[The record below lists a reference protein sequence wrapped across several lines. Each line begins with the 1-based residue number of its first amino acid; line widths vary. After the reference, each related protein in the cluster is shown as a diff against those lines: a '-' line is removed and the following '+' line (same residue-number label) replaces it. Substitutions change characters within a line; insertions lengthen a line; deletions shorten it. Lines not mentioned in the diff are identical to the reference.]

1 MTLLVLL
8 ATHNGERFLDEQLK
22 SIFAQTIEN
31 WYMLLR
37 DDGSSDQT
45 QSILAN
51 AARNDNRLEILPSS
65 LIPQGPV
72 SNFGFLLA
80 EAAKRE
86 VDWIALS
93 DQDDYWLASKL
104 ESQLNMMIS
113 LEKKYGRSTP
123 LLVHSDLEVVGPG
136 RQVISPS
143 FMKFQWITN
152 PHQPTPTTLLVQNHV
167 VGCTILINRSL
178 LELAIPVPKQ
188 VYMHDWWL
196 ALCAN
201 FAGHINYIPSPLVHY
216 RQHQTNLVGVH
227 GIRQRLLKVASWPE
241 WLRKMNRIYQWS
253 FDQAWMLRERLAE
266 RSEYNSFA
274 PTSFEYRR
282 QLDRFMEIREM
293 TRCRRPLRLLLDG
306 IQRQNPVMTALL
318 YFQSVFYFNTKG

>member
-113 LEKKYGRSTP
+113 LEKNMAGRRRC
-123 LLVHSDLEVVGPG
+123 LFIL
-136 RQVISPS
+136 
-143 FMKFQWITN
+143 
-152 PHQPTPTTLLVQNHV
+152 TL
-167 VGCTILINRSL
+167 R
-178 LELAIPVPKQ
+178 
-188 VYMHDWWL
+188 
-196 ALCAN
+196 
-201 FAGHINYIPSPLVHY
+201 
-216 RQHQTNLVGVH
+216 
-227 GIRQRLLKVASWPE
+227 
-241 WLRKMNRIYQWS
+241 
-253 FDQAWMLRERLAE
+253 
-266 RSEYNSFA
+266 
-274 PTSFEYRR
+274 
-282 QLDRFMEIREM
+282 
-293 TRCRRPLRLLLDG
+293 
-306 IQRQNPVMTALL
+306 
-318 YFQSVFYFNTKG
+318 